1 MKNRKMVLI
10 ASFLVI
16 LALAILPACSTLP
29 LLSSGSLTGTSP
41 SMSST
46 PVALATSSPTQAAV
60 PQSAVSASGQA
71 MLSAYEGV
79 LSDIFNRVNPSVVY
93 IRVVSQVSS
102 STLPGFPFGFPQDN
116 TPQYQEGVG
125 SGFVWDKEGHIVTNN
140 HVVDGADKIEV
151 TFSDG
156 TIVNAT
162 LIGADPDSDLA
173 VLKVDVPADQL
184 QPVQMG
190 DSTQVKVGQLAI
202 AIGNPFGLQN
212 TMTVGI
218 ISALGRTLPAG
229 SASASG
235 GTYSIPNIIQTDAPI
250 NPGNS
255 GGVLVNDRGEVIGVT
270 SAIESPVRA
279 NAGIGFVIP
288 SQVVSKVVP
297 VLIKDG
303 KYEHSWLGISG
314 VSLTPTLA
322 KASNLDENQRGVLIG
337 EVTPGSPAEKAG
349 LKGSDQTVEV
359 DGQQLPKGGDVITAI
374 DGQPVRKI
382 EDLIS
387 YLATDTVVGQKV
399 TLTILR
405 NGKEQSLEVVLAAR
419 PSQEARQSSSSS
431 QAGEAYLGVSVV
443 ELDASI
449 ARSVGLKSTTRGLL
463 VQRVDPNGPAG
474 EAGIRGG
481 SRPVLANGQIVLAGG
496 DVLQKM
502 DDLTL
507 NTITD
512 LQDALSQHNPGDEV
526 TITLLRNG
534 KQIELPVTLGSRSQ

>member
-16 LALAILPACSTLP
+16 LALAVLPACSTLP

-41 SMSST
+41 SVSST
-46 PVALATSSPTQAAV
+46 PVPLATSSPTQPAM
-60 PQSAVSASGQA
+60 PQSAISTSGQA
-71 MLSAYEGV
+71 VLSAYEGV
-79 LSDIFNRVNPSVVY
+79 LSEIFNRVNPSVVY
-93 IRVVSQVSS
+93 IRVVSKVTSS
-102 STLPGFPFGFPQDN
+102 PLPGFPFGFPQDN

-162 LIGADPDSDLA
+162 LVGADPDSDLA

-218 ISALGRTLPAG
+218 ISALGRTLPA
-229 SASASG
+229 STASASG

-314 VSLTPTLA
+314 VSLTPMLA

-399 TLTILR
+399 TLTVLR
-405 NGKEQSLEVVLAAR
+405 DGKEQTLEVVLAAR
-419 PSQEARQSSSSS
+419 PSQEARQSSS
-431 QAGEAYLGVSVV
+431 QAGEAYLGVSVI

-474 EAGIRGG
+474 EAGILGG
-481 SRPVLANGQIVLAGG
+481 SRPVLVNGQIVLAGG

-507 NTITD
+507 NTIAD
-512 LQDALSQHNPGDEV
+512 LQNALGQHNPGDEV
-526 TITLLRNG
+526 TITVLRNG